1 MAGRLQSPISWARRY
16 MQAVNLQNLGLA
28 AHVMLAQGLKQE
40 EVLLLAQGIQGGL
53 TDDNGAF

>member
-1 MAGRLQSPISWARRY
+1 